1 MRNGTPGF
9 QAERLVEARD
19 SRGLTQVA
27 LADLINR
34 TSPSISRWE
43 SGNQSPEPEALDI
56 LARALNLPA
65 TFFLRPT
72 PNHGDNPMFF
82 RSMASTTQALRRRT
96 CGRLHWAE
104 DIALVLQEWLDFPA
118 VDVPQLDVTDY
129 REIAAADIERVAGE
143 CRQRWTLGN
152 GPIADVLLVME
163 NAGICV
169 VKEEVG
175 SVAMDGLSHWSDS
188 DLRPY
193 VLIAA
198 DKDTCARSRLD
209 AAHELGHLVLHRRL
223 KEKTLADAAA
233 FKEVERQAFMFAG
246 AFLLPGESFASEVW
260 SPSLNGF
267 LPLKARWKV
276 SLGAMIKRCRTLGM
290 INEEYEQRL
299 WKHYSA
305 RGWRKA
311 EPLDD
316 TISVESPR
324 LLARSVRL
332 LIDERLRSREQ
343 LLADFRLPA
352 SDVESLCGLP
362 RGFMTSDG
370 AELVSL
376 PRLKEREPQS
386 SPAQN
391 PPGGGTL
398 IPFHDSSRK
407 AF

>member
-43 SGNQSPEPEALDI
+43 SGNQSPEPEALDT
-56 LARALNLPA
+56 LARALNLPVS
-65 TFFLRPT
+65 FFLRPK
-72 PNHGDNPMFF
+72 PDHGGRPMFF

-104 DIALVLQEWLDFPA
+104 DISLVLQEWLDLPV
-118 VDVPQLDVTDY
+118 VDVPQFEATDY
-129 REIAAADIERVAGE
+129 REIGDADIERMASE
-143 CRQRWTLGN
+143 CRKRWNLGN

-163 NAGICV
+163 NAGICI

-175 SVAMDGLSHWSDS
+175 SVAMDGLSHWSECDR
-188 DLRPY
+188 RPY
-193 VLIAA
+193 VLIAS

-209 AAHELGHLVLHRRL
+209 AAHELGHLVLHRRVG
-223 KEKTLADAAA
+223 EKTLADAAA
-233 FKEVERQAFMFAG
+233 FKDVERQAFLFAG
-246 AFLLPGESFASEVW
+246 AFLLPAESFAAEVW

-267 LPLKARWKV
+267 LPLKERWRV

-290 INEEYEQRL
+290 IGDEYEQRL

-316 TISVESPR
+316 MLPVETPR

-332 LIDERLRSREQ
+332 LIDELVKTREQ

-362 RGFMTSDG
+362 RGYMSA
-370 AELVSL
+370 AESEVIAL
-376 PRLKEREPQS
+376 PRLRGRAELERRLPIGGS
-386 SPAQN
+386 VVRF
-391 PPGGGTL
+391 PGSGQEK
-398 IPFHDSSRK
+398 R
-407 AF
+407 